1 MSTLTVT
8 TQAELDAALLA
19 DADYIDI
26 KSPAGV
32 WLDVADTG
40 SAVVRAYDSAA
51 VRATGSAV
59 VRAYD
64 SATVT
69 ATGSA
74 TVAAYGSAVV
84 RAYDSAAV
92 RATGSAT
99 VAAYDWA
106 TVAAYGSAA
115 VRAYDSATVAA
126 RPRVAVHLHSG
137 RAHIAGGVL
146 IDHTQEPTD
155 PAAWCTWHEVTVTDG
170 TATLYKAVDDQ
181 WTTSR
186 GTDYSPG
193 TLPTCDDWSDDS
205 ECGGGLHFSPS
216 PMEASA
222 YYPEATR
229 FLAVGVA
236 VDTLRPILGSTPK
249 AKAPCVVTACREV
262 DIDGREVTR

>member
-8 TQAELDAALLA
+8 TQAELDAALA
-19 DADYIDI
+19 SGADYIDI

-32 WLDVADTG
+32 WLDAADTG
-40 SAVVRAYDSAA
+40 SAT
-51 VRATGSAV
+51 VRATGSATV
-59 VRAYD
+59 TATGSATVTAYD

-74 TVAAYGSAVV
+74 TV
-84 RAYDSAAV
+84 RAYDSA
-92 RATGSAT
+92 T
-99 VAAYDWA
+99 
-106 TVAAYGSAA
+106 
-115 VRAYDSATVAA
+115 VRAYDSATVTAYGSATVRAYDSATVRA

-170 TATLYKAVDDQ
+170 TATLYKAVNSK

-193 TLPTCDDWSDDS
+193 TLPTCDDWIDDS

-236 VDTLRPILGSTPK
+236 LADLRPIAGGTPK
-249 AKAPCVVTACREV
+249 AKAPRVVAPCREV
-262 DIDGREVTR
+262 DIDGREVSR